1 MKKLCLL
8 FLFCFFSFGLIA
20 EAQSTMTDSQI
31 MEYLV
36 KAQANNTPR
45 HQIVKSLIERGV
57 SIDRLRIIYRKF
69 QKQEKKEVV
78 GAVNISGID
87 KKTSSR
93 LRKNNTK
100 YEEERENN
108 LDFPRRPSQDEK
120 IDKSKLTPYQRDLLM
135 EQREED
141 FDDELRTLYPDS
153 LDLMKEEWKK
163 EKRKHKKEEK
173 KVFGRDIFNNKLLTF
188 EPEMNI
194 ATPTDYRLG
203 PGDAVFVDVW
213 GASQKQYQAT
223 VSPDGAIHLE
233 DFGPVQVSG
242 MTVSQANKHLRS
254 TLGSRY
260 GGSQVRL
267 TVGQTKTISVHV
279 MGEVRY
285 PGTYTLSSFATVFH
299 ALYMAG
305 GTNEIGT
312 MRAIKVQR
320 NGRTI
325 STVDLYDY
333 ILNGN
338 LKGNVR
344 LASGDVI
351 IVGTYDC
358 LVNITGK
365 VKRPM
370 FYEMKS
376 KESVA
381 TLLKYAGGFTGD
393 AYEDVVRLIRKKGG
407 QMSVYTLNEFE
418 RGTFQL
424 ADADSLSVDS
434 VLDRYSNLVELKGA
448 VKRPGKYQMDGNI
461 STLRQLIKA
470 AGGLNEDAITTRGI
484 IHRRKA
490 NRTLSVLEFNIA
502 ALLAHKEVDQ
512 ALKNEDV
519 VFIPSQKDLNE
530 ELTLKIEGEV
540 RFPGTYQYADSTT
553 IESFILQ
560 AGGLTDRASLA
571 KVDVARRYRDRKAT
585 TAGKQVA
592 ELFSFSLK
600 DGFIIEGKPGFVLS
614 PFDEVFVRTSPGY
627 VEQQHV
633 AIEGEVNFAG
643 VYPIT
648 KKNYRLS
655 DLVQMAGGFTSQAY
669 LQGARLQRMIKD
681 DEKKKQ
687 QEIHKIAT
695 LNDSIDLDK
704 VRIKE
709 VSNVGINL
717 DRALSQPN
725 DDRWDLILREGD
737 RLIIPQ
743 YDNTVS
749 ISGEV
754 MYPNTVV
761 YKPGASLSYYIDQCG
776 GYSLKAKKG
785 RAFAIHKNGT
795 VNRVR
800 SSKTIQPGSHIVIPQ
815 REKRSALPITAL
827 VSIASS
833 IATLGVLMVS
843 VLRR

>member
-1 MKKLCLL
+1 MKRFCLL
-8 FLFCFFSFGLIA
+8 SFLLLVCFSVVVK
-20 EAQSTMTDSQI
+20 AQSTMSDSQI
-31 MEYLV
+31 TEFII
-36 KAQANNTPR
+36 KAQSNNVSR
-45 HQIVKSLIERGV
+45 AKIVTQLMERGV
-57 SIDRLRIIYRKF
+57 SIERLRQIERKF
-69 QKQEKKEVV
+69 RKQEQQEVV
-78 GAVNISGID
+78 GARNISGLD

-93 LRKNNTK
+93 LRQNNTK
-100 YEEERENN
+100 YEEKKSSNTY
-108 LDFPRRPSQDEK
+108 FPTRKVRNSRQDETQ
-120 IDKSKLTPYQRDLLM
+120 LTTFQREQLRM
-135 EQREED
+135 QREED
-141 FDDELRTLYPDS
+141 FDEELRKFYPDS
-153 LDLMKEEWKK
+153 LDLMQEKWQKEHKN
-163 EKRKHKKEEK
+163 KKEEK
-173 KVFGRDIFNNKLLTF
+173 KVFGRDIFNNKELTF

-194 ATPTDYRLG
+194 ATPADYRLG

-223 VSPDGAIHLE
+223 VSPEGAIHLE

-260 GGSQVRL
+260 GGSQIRL
-267 TVGQTKTISVHV
+267 TVGQTKTITVHV
-279 MGEVRY
+279 MGEVRH

-312 MRAIKVQR
+312 MRSIKVQR
-320 NGRTI
+320 GGRTV

-338 LKGNVR
+338 LRGNVR

-351 IVGTYDC
+351 TVGPYDC
-358 LVNITGK
+358 LVNVTGK

-376 KESVA
+376 NESVS

-393 AYEDVVRLIRKKGG
+393 AYEEVVRLIRKKGG
-407 QMSVYTLNEFE
+407 VMSVYTLNEFE

-434 VLDRYSNLVELKGA
+434 VLNRYSNLVELRGA
-448 VKRPGKYQMDGNI
+448 VKRPGQYQMDGNI
-461 STLRQLIKA
+461 STLRQLINA
-470 AGGLNEDAITTRGI
+470 AGGLSEDAMTNRGI
-484 IHRRKA
+484 IHRRKP
-490 NRTLSVLEFNIA
+490 NRTLSVLEFNIK
-502 ALLAHKEVDQ
+502 ALMNNEEVDQ
-512 ALKNEDV
+512 ALKNEDI
-519 VFIPSQKDLNE
+519 VFIPSQKDLHE

-540 RFPGTYQYADSTT
+540 RYPGTYNYADSMTV
-553 IESFILQ
+553 ESFILQ

-585 TAGKQVA
+585 TAGEQVA
-592 ELFSFSLK
+592 QLYSFSIK
-600 DGFIIEGKPGFVLS
+600 DGFVIDGQAGFLLS

-633 AIEGEVNFAG
+633 RIEGEVNFAG

-655 DLVQMAGGFTSQAY
+655 DLVKVAGGFTSQAY
-669 LQGARLQRMIKD
+669 LQGARLQRLIKEE
-681 DEKKKQ
+681 EKKKQ

-695 LNDSIDLDK
+695 LNDSIDLEK
-704 VRIKE
+704 IPIKE
-709 VSNVGINL
+709 QSNVGINL
-717 DRALSQPN
+717 DRALSHPN
-725 DDRWDLILREGD
+725 DDRWDLILQEGD

-800 SSKTIQPGSHIVIPQ
+800 SSKTIQPGSNIVVPQ
-815 REKRSALPITAL
+815 REKRSPLNITAL

-843 VLRR
+843 LLR

>member
-1 MKKLCLL
+1 M
-8 FLFCFFSFGLIA
+8 S
-20 EAQSTMTDSQI
+20 DSQI
-31 MEYLV
+31 TEFII
-36 KAQANNTPR
+36 KAQSNNMSR
-45 HQIVKSLIERGV
+45 AKIVTQLMERGV
-57 SIDRLRIIYRKF
+57 SIERLRQIERKF
-69 QKQEKKEVV
+69 RKQEQQEVV
-78 GAVNISGID
+78 GARNISGLD

-93 LRKNNTK
+93 LRQNNTK
-100 YEEERENN
+100 YEEKKSSNTY
-108 LDFPRRPSQDEK
+108 FPTRKVRNSRQDETQ
-120 IDKSKLTPYQRDLLM
+120 LTTFQREQLRM
-135 EQREED
+135 QREED
-141 FDDELRTLYPDS
+141 FDEELRKFYPDS
-153 LDLMKEEWKK
+153 LDLMQEKWQKEHKN
-163 EKRKHKKEEK
+163 KKEEK
-173 KVFGRDIFNNKLLTF
+173 KVFGRDIFNNKELTF

-194 ATPTDYRLG
+194 ATPADYRLG

-223 VSPDGAIHLE
+223 VSPEGAIHLE

-260 GGSQVRL
+260 GGSQIRL
-267 TVGQTKTISVHV
+267 TVGQTKTITVHV
-279 MGEVRY
+279 MGEVRH

-312 MRAIKVQR
+312 MRSIKVQR
-320 NGRTI
+320 GGRTV

-338 LKGNVR
+338 LRGNVR

-351 IVGTYDC
+351 TVGPYDC
-358 LVNITGK
+358 LVNVTGK

-376 KESVA
+376 NESVS

-393 AYEDVVRLIRKKGG
+393 AYEEVVRLIRKKGG
-407 QMSVYTLNEFE
+407 VMSVYTLNEFE

-434 VLDRYSNLVELKGA
+434 VLNRYSNLVELRGA
-448 VKRPGKYQMDGNI
+448 VKRPGQYQMDGNI
-461 STLRQLIKA
+461 STLRQLINA
-470 AGGLNEDAITTRGI
+470 AGGLSEDAMTNRGI
-484 IHRRKA
+484 IHRRKP
-490 NRTLSVLEFNIA
+490 NRTLSVLEFNIK
-502 ALLAHKEVDQ
+502 ALMNNEEVDQ
-512 ALKNEDV
+512 ALKNEDI
-519 VFIPSQKDLNE
+519 VFIPSQKDLHE

-540 RFPGTYQYADSTT
+540 RYPGTYNYADSMTV
-553 IESFILQ
+553 ESFILQ

-585 TAGKQVA
+585 TAGEQVA
-592 ELFSFSLK
+592 QLYSFSIK
-600 DGFIIEGKPGFVLS
+600 DGFVIDGQAGFLLS

-633 AIEGEVNFAG
+633 RIEGEVNFAG

-655 DLVQMAGGFTSQAY
+655 DLVKVAGGFTSQAY
-669 LQGARLQRMIKD
+669 LQGARLQRLIKEE
-681 DEKKKQ
+681 EKKKQ

-695 LNDSIDLDK
+695 LNDSIDLEK
-704 VRIKE
+704 IPIKE
-709 VSNVGINL
+709 QSNVGINL
-717 DRALSQPN
+717 DRALSHPN
-725 DDRWDLILREGD
+725 DDRWDLILQEGD

-800 SSKTIQPGSHIVIPQ
+800 SSKTIQPGSNIVVPQ
-815 REKRSALPITAL
+815 REKRSPLNITAL

-843 VLRR
+843 LLR

>member
-1 MKKLCLL
+1 MKRFCLL
-8 FLFCFFSFGLIA
+8 SFLLLVCFSFVVK
-20 EAQSTMTDSQI
+20 AQSTMSDSQI
-31 MEYLV
+31 TEFII
-36 KAQANNTPR
+36 KAQSNNVSR
-45 HQIVKSLIERGV
+45 AKIVTQLMERGV
-57 SIDRLRIIYRKF
+57 SIERLRQIERKF
-69 QKQEKKEVV
+69 RKQEQQEVV
-78 GAVNISGID
+78 GARNISGLD

-93 LRKNNTK
+93 LRQNNTK
-100 YEEERENN
+100 YEEKKSSNTY
-108 LDFPRRPSQDEK
+108 FPTRKVRNSRQDETQ
-120 IDKSKLTPYQRDLLM
+120 LTTFQREQLRM
-135 EQREED
+135 QREED
-141 FDDELRTLYPDS
+141 FDEELRKFYPDS
-153 LDLMKEEWKK
+153 LDLMQEKWQKEHKN
-163 EKRKHKKEEK
+163 KKEEK
-173 KVFGRDIFNNKLLTF
+173 KVFGRDIFNNKELTF

-194 ATPTDYRLG
+194 ATPADYRLG

-223 VSPDGAIHLE
+223 VSPEGAIHLE

-260 GGSQVRL
+260 GGSQIRL
-267 TVGQTKTISVHV
+267 TVGQTKTITVHV
-279 MGEVRY
+279 MGEVRH

-312 MRAIKVQR
+312 MRSIKVQR
-320 NGRTI
+320 GGRTVSI
-325 STVDLYDY
+325 VDLYDY

-338 LKGNVR
+338 LRGNVR

-351 IVGTYDC
+351 TVGPYDC
-358 LVNITGK
+358 LVNVTGK

-376 KESVA
+376 NESVS

-393 AYEDVVRLIRKKGG
+393 AYEEVVRLIRKKGG
-407 QMSVYTLNEFE
+407 VMSVYTLNEFE

-434 VLDRYSNLVELKGA
+434 VLNRYSNLVELRGA
-448 VKRPGKYQMDGNI
+448 VKRPGQYQMDGNI
-461 STLRQLIKA
+461 STLRQLINA
-470 AGGLNEDAITTRGI
+470 AGGLSEDAMTNRGI
-484 IHRRKA
+484 IHRRKP
-490 NRTLSVLEFNIA
+490 NRTLSVLEFNIK
-502 ALLAHKEVDQ
+502 ALMNNEEVDQ
-512 ALKNEDV
+512 ALKNEDI
-519 VFIPSQKDLNE
+519 VFIPSQKDLHE

-540 RFPGTYQYADSTT
+540 RYPGTYNYADSMTV
-553 IESFILQ
+553 ESFILQ

-585 TAGKQVA
+585 TAGEQVA
-592 ELFSFSLK
+592 QLYSFSIK
-600 DGFIIEGKPGFVLS
+600 DGFVIDGQAGFLLS

-633 AIEGEVNFAG
+633 RIEGEVNFAG

-655 DLVQMAGGFTSQAY
+655 DLVKVAGGFTSQAY
-669 LQGARLQRMIKD
+669 LQGARLQRLIKEE
-681 DEKKKQ
+681 EKKKQ

-695 LNDSIDLDK
+695 LNDSIDLEK
-704 VRIKE
+704 IPIKE
-709 VSNVGINL
+709 QSNVGINL
-717 DRALSQPN
+717 DRALSHPN
-725 DDRWDLILREGD
+725 DDRWDLILQEGD

-800 SSKTIQPGSHIVIPQ
+800 SSKTIQPGSNIVVPQ
-815 REKRSALPITAL
+815 REKRSPLNITAL

-843 VLRR
+843 LLR

>member
-1 MKKLCLL
+1 MKRFCLL
-8 FLFCFFSFGLIA
+8 SFLLLVCFSFVVK
-20 EAQSTMTDSQI
+20 AQSTMSDSQI
-31 MEYLV
+31 TEFII
-36 KAQANNTPR
+36 KAQSNNVSR
-45 HQIVKSLIERGV
+45 AKIVTQLMERGV
-57 SIDRLRIIYRKF
+57 SIERLRQIERKF
-69 QKQEKKEVV
+69 RKQEQQEVV
-78 GAVNISGID
+78 GARNISGLD

-93 LRKNNTK
+93 LRQNNTK
-100 YEEERENN
+100 YEEKKSSNTY
-108 LDFPRRPSQDEK
+108 FPTRKVRNSRQDETQ
-120 IDKSKLTPYQRDLLM
+120 LTTFQREQLRM
-135 EQREED
+135 QREED
-141 FDDELRTLYPDS
+141 FDEELRKFYPDS
-153 LDLMKEEWKK
+153 LDLMQEKWQKEHKN
-163 EKRKHKKEEK
+163 KKEEK
-173 KVFGRDIFNNKLLTF
+173 KVFGRDIFNNKELTF

-194 ATPTDYRLG
+194 ATPADYRLG

-223 VSPDGAIHLE
+223 VSPEGAIHLE

-260 GGSQVRL
+260 GGSQIRL
-267 TVGQTKTISVHV
+267 TVGQTKTITVHV
-279 MGEVRY
+279 MGEVRH

-312 MRAIKVQR
+312 MRSIKVQR
-320 NGRTI
+320 GGRTV

-338 LKGNVR
+338 LRGNVR

-351 IVGTYDC
+351 TVGPYDC
-358 LVNITGK
+358 LVNVTGK

-376 KESVA
+376 NESVS

-393 AYEDVVRLIRKKGG
+393 AYEEVVRLIRKKGG
-407 QMSVYTLNEFE
+407 VMSVYTLNEFE

-434 VLDRYSNLVELKGA
+434 VLNRYSNLVELRGA
-448 VKRPGKYQMDGNI
+448 VKRPGQYQMDGNI
-461 STLRQLIKA
+461 STLRQLINA
-470 AGGLNEDAITTRGI
+470 AGGLSEDAMTNRGI
-484 IHRRKA
+484 IHRRKP
-490 NRTLSVLEFNIA
+490 NRTLSVLEFNIK
-502 ALLAHKEVDQ
+502 ALMNNEEVDQ
-512 ALKNEDV
+512 ALKNEDI
-519 VFIPSQKDLNE
+519 VFIPSQKDLHE

-540 RFPGTYQYADSTT
+540 RYPGTYNYADSMTV
-553 IESFILQ
+553 ESFILQ

-585 TAGKQVA
+585 TAGEQVA
-592 ELFSFSLK
+592 QLYSFSIK
-600 DGFIIEGKPGFVLS
+600 DGFVIDGQAGFLLS

-633 AIEGEVNFAG
+633 RIEGEVNFAG

-655 DLVQMAGGFTSQAY
+655 DLVKVAGGFTSQAY
-669 LQGARLQRMIKD
+669 LQGARLQRLIKEE
-681 DEKKKQ
+681 EKKKQ

-695 LNDSIDLDK
+695 LNDSIDLEK
-704 VRIKE
+704 IPIKE
-709 VSNVGINL
+709 QSNVGINL
-717 DRALSQPN
+717 DRALSHPN
-725 DDRWDLILREGD
+725 DDRWDLILQEGD

-800 SSKTIQPGSHIVIPQ
+800 SSKTIQPGSNIVVPQ
-815 REKRSALPITAL
+815 REKRSPLNITAL

-843 VLRR
+843 LLR

>member
-1 MKKLCLL
+1 MKRFCLL
-8 FLFCFFSFGLIA
+8 SFLLLVCFSVVVK
-20 EAQSTMTDSQI
+20 AQSTMSDSQI
-31 MEYLV
+31 TEFII
-36 KAQANNTPR
+36 KAQSNNMSR
-45 HQIVKSLIERGV
+45 AKIVTQLMERGV
-57 SIDRLRIIYRKF
+57 SIERLRQIERKF
-69 QKQEKKEVV
+69 RKQEQQEVV
-78 GAVNISGID
+78 GARNISGLD

-93 LRKNNTK
+93 LRQNNTK
-100 YEEERENN
+100 YEEKKSSNTY
-108 LDFPRRPSQDEK
+108 FPTRKVRNSRQDETQ
-120 IDKSKLTPYQRDLLM
+120 LTTFQREQLRM
-135 EQREED
+135 QREED
-141 FDDELRTLYPDS
+141 FDEELRKFYPDS
-153 LDLMKEEWKK
+153 LDLMQEKWQKEHKN
-163 EKRKHKKEEK
+163 KKEEK
-173 KVFGRDIFNNKLLTF
+173 KVFGRDIFNNKELTF

-194 ATPTDYRLG
+194 ATPADYRLG

-223 VSPDGAIHLE
+223 VSPEGAIHLE

-260 GGSQVRL
+260 GGSQIRL
-267 TVGQTKTISVHV
+267 TVGQTKTITVHV
-279 MGEVRY
+279 MGEVRH

-312 MRAIKVQR
+312 MRSIKVQR
-320 NGRTI
+320 GGRTV

-338 LKGNVR
+338 LRGNVR

-351 IVGTYDC
+351 TVGPYDC
-358 LVNITGK
+358 LVNVTGK

-376 KESVA
+376 NESVS

-393 AYEDVVRLIRKKGG
+393 AYEEVVRLIRKKGG
-407 QMSVYTLNEFE
+407 VMSVYTLNEFE

-434 VLDRYSNLVELKGA
+434 VLNRYSNLVELRGA
-448 VKRPGKYQMDGNI
+448 VKRPGQYQMDGNI
-461 STLRQLIKA
+461 STLRQLINA
-470 AGGLNEDAITTRGI
+470 AGGLSEDAMTNRGI
-484 IHRRKA
+484 IHRRKP
-490 NRTLSVLEFNIA
+490 NRTLSVLEFNIK
-502 ALLAHKEVDQ
+502 ALMNNEEVDQ
-512 ALKNEDV
+512 ALKNEDI
-519 VFIPSQKDLNE
+519 VFIPSQKDLHE

-540 RFPGTYQYADSTT
+540 RYPGTYNYADSMTV
-553 IESFILQ
+553 ESFILQ

-585 TAGKQVA
+585 TAGEQVA
-592 ELFSFSLK
+592 QLYSFSIK
-600 DGFIIEGKPGFVLS
+600 DGFVIDGQAGFLLS

-633 AIEGEVNFAG
+633 RIEGEVNFAG

-655 DLVQMAGGFTSQAY
+655 DLVKVAGGFTSQAY
-669 LQGARLQRMIKD
+669 LQGARLQRLIKEE
-681 DEKKKQ
+681 EKKKQ

-695 LNDSIDLDK
+695 LNDSIDLEK
-704 VRIKE
+704 IPIKE
-709 VSNVGINL
+709 QSNVGINL
-717 DRALSQPN
+717 DRALSHPN
-725 DDRWDLILREGD
+725 DDRWDLILQEGD

-800 SSKTIQPGSHIVIPQ
+800 SSKTIQPGSNIVVPQ
-815 REKRSALPITAL
+815 REKRSPLNITAL

-843 VLRR
+843 LLR

>member
-1 MKKLCLL
+1 M
-8 FLFCFFSFGLIA
+8 S
-20 EAQSTMTDSQI
+20 DSQI
-31 MEYLV
+31 TEFII
-36 KAQANNTPR
+36 KAQSNNVSR
-45 HQIVKSLIERGV
+45 AKIVTQLMERGV
-57 SIDRLRIIYRKF
+57 SIERLRQIERKF
-69 QKQEKKEVV
+69 RKQEQQEVV
-78 GAVNISGID
+78 GARNISGLD

-93 LRKNNTK
+93 LRQNNTK
-100 YEEERENN
+100 YEEKKSSNTY
-108 LDFPRRPSQDEK
+108 FPTRKVRNSRQDETQ
-120 IDKSKLTPYQRDLLM
+120 LTTFQREQLRM
-135 EQREED
+135 QREED
-141 FDDELRTLYPDS
+141 FDEELRKFYPDS
-153 LDLMKEEWKK
+153 LDLMQEKWQKEHKN
-163 EKRKHKKEEK
+163 KKEEK
-173 KVFGRDIFNNKLLTF
+173 KVFGRDIFNNKELTF

-194 ATPTDYRLG
+194 ATPADYRLG

-223 VSPDGAIHLE
+223 VSPEGAIHLE

-260 GGSQVRL
+260 GGSQIRL
-267 TVGQTKTISVHV
+267 TVGQTKTITVHV
-279 MGEVRY
+279 MGEVRH

-312 MRAIKVQR
+312 MRSIKVQR
-320 NGRTI
+320 GGRTV

-338 LKGNVR
+338 LRGNVR

-351 IVGTYDC
+351 TVGPYDC
-358 LVNITGK
+358 LVNVTGK

-376 KESVA
+376 NESVS

-393 AYEDVVRLIRKKGG
+393 AYEEVVRLIRKKGG
-407 QMSVYTLNEFE
+407 VMSVYTLNEFE

-434 VLDRYSNLVELKGA
+434 VLNRYSNLVELRGA
-448 VKRPGKYQMDGNI
+448 VKRPGQYQMDGNI
-461 STLRQLIKA
+461 STLRQLINA
-470 AGGLNEDAITTRGI
+470 AGGLSEDAMTNRGI
-484 IHRRKA
+484 IHRRKP
-490 NRTLSVLEFNIA
+490 NRTLSVLEFNIK
-502 ALLAHKEVDQ
+502 ALMNNEEVDQ
-512 ALKNEDV
+512 ALKNEDI
-519 VFIPSQKDLNE
+519 VFIPSQKDLHE

-540 RFPGTYQYADSTT
+540 RYPGTYNYADSMTV
-553 IESFILQ
+553 ESFILQ

-585 TAGKQVA
+585 TAGEQVA
-592 ELFSFSLK
+592 QLYSFSIK
-600 DGFIIEGKPGFVLS
+600 DGFVIDGQAGFLLS

-633 AIEGEVNFAG
+633 RIEGEVNFAG

-655 DLVQMAGGFTSQAY
+655 DLVKVAGGFTSQAY
-669 LQGARLQRMIKD
+669 LQGARLQRLIKEE
-681 DEKKKQ
+681 EKKKQ

-695 LNDSIDLDK
+695 LNDSIDLEK
-704 VRIKE
+704 IPIKE
-709 VSNVGINL
+709 QSNVGINL
-717 DRALSQPN
+717 DRALSHPN
-725 DDRWDLILREGD
+725 DDRWDLILQEGD

-800 SSKTIQPGSHIVIPQ
+800 SSKTIQPGSNIVVPQ
-815 REKRSALPITAL
+815 REKRSPLNITAL

-843 VLRR
+843 LLR

>member
-1 MKKLCLL
+1 MKRFCLL
-8 FLFCFFSFGLIA
+8 SFLLLVCFSFVVR
-20 EAQSTMTDSQI
+20 AQSTMSDSQI
-31 MEYLV
+31 TEFII
-36 KAQANNTPR
+36 KAQSNNVSR
-45 HQIVKSLIERGV
+45 AKIVTQLMERGV
-57 SIDRLRIIYRKF
+57 SIERLRQIERKF
-69 QKQEKKEVV
+69 RKQEQQEVV
-78 GAVNISGID
+78 GARNISGLD

-93 LRKNNTK
+93 LRQNNTK
-100 YEEERENN
+100 YEEKKSSNTY
-108 LDFPRRPSQDEK
+108 FPTRKVRNSRQDETQ
-120 IDKSKLTPYQRDLLM
+120 LTTFQREQLRM
-135 EQREED
+135 QREED
-141 FDDELRTLYPDS
+141 FDEELRKFYPDS
-153 LDLMKEEWKK
+153 LDLMQEKWQKEHKN
-163 EKRKHKKEEK
+163 KKEEK
-173 KVFGRDIFNNKLLTF
+173 KVFGRDIFNNKELTF

-194 ATPTDYRLG
+194 ATPADYRLG

-223 VSPDGAIHLE
+223 VSPEGAIHLE

-260 GGSQVRL
+260 GGSQIRL
-267 TVGQTKTISVHV
+267 TVGQTKTITVHV
-279 MGEVRY
+279 MGEVRH

-312 MRAIKVQR
+312 MRSIKVQR
-320 NGRTI
+320 GGRTV

-338 LKGNVR
+338 LRGNVR

-351 IVGTYDC
+351 TVGPYDC
-358 LVNITGK
+358 LVNVTGK

-376 KESVA
+376 NESVS

-393 AYEDVVRLIRKKGG
+393 AYEEVVRLIRKKGG
-407 QMSVYTLNEFE
+407 VMSVYTLNEFE

-434 VLDRYSNLVELKGA
+434 VLNRYSNLVELRGA
-448 VKRPGKYQMDGNI
+448 VKRPGQYQMDGNI
-461 STLRQLIKA
+461 STLRQLINA
-470 AGGLNEDAITTRGI
+470 AGGLSEDAMTNRGI
-484 IHRRKA
+484 IHRRKP
-490 NRTLSVLEFNIA
+490 NRTLSVLEFNIK
-502 ALLAHKEVDQ
+502 ALMNNEEVDQ
-512 ALKNEDV
+512 ALKNEDI
-519 VFIPSQKDLNE
+519 VFIPSQKDLHE

-540 RFPGTYQYADSTT
+540 RYPGTYNYADSMTV
-553 IESFILQ
+553 ESFILQ

-585 TAGKQVA
+585 TAGEQVA
-592 ELFSFSLK
+592 QLYSFSIK
-600 DGFIIEGKPGFVLS
+600 DGFVIDGQAGFLLS

-633 AIEGEVNFAG
+633 RIEGEVNFAG

-655 DLVQMAGGFTSQAY
+655 DLVKVAGGFTSQAY
-669 LQGARLQRMIKD
+669 LQGARLQRLIKEE
-681 DEKKKQ
+681 EKKKQ

-695 LNDSIDLDK
+695 LNDSIDLEK
-704 VRIKE
+704 IPIKE
-709 VSNVGINL
+709 QSNVGINL
-717 DRALSQPN
+717 DRALSHPN
-725 DDRWDLILREGD
+725 DDRWDLILQEGD

-800 SSKTIQPGSHIVIPQ
+800 SSKTIQPGSNIVVPQ
-815 REKRSALPITAL
+815 REKRSPLNITAL

-843 VLRR
+843 LLR

>member
-1 MKKLCLL
+1 MKRFCLL
-8 FLFCFFSFGLIA
+8 SFLLLVCFSFVVK
-20 EAQSTMTDSQI
+20 AQSTMSDSQI
-31 MEYLV
+31 TEFII
-36 KAQANNTPR
+36 KAQSNNVSR
-45 HQIVKSLIERGV
+45 AKIVTQLMERGV
-57 SIDRLRIIYRKF
+57 SIERLRQIERKF
-69 QKQEKKEVV
+69 RKQEQQEVV
-78 GAVNISGID
+78 GARNISGLD

-93 LRKNNTK
+93 LRQNNTK
-100 YEEERENN
+100 YEEKKSSNTY
-108 LDFPRRPSQDEK
+108 FPTRKVRNSRQDETQ
-120 IDKSKLTPYQRDLLM
+120 LTTFQREQLRM
-135 EQREED
+135 QREED
-141 FDDELRTLYPDS
+141 FDEELRKFYPDS
-153 LDLMKEEWKK
+153 LDLMQEKWQKEHKN
-163 EKRKHKKEEK
+163 KKEEK
-173 KVFGRDIFNNKLLTF
+173 KVFGRDIFNNKELTF

-194 ATPTDYRLG
+194 ATPADYRLG

-223 VSPDGAIHLE
+223 VSPEGAIHLE

-260 GGSQVRL
+260 GGSQIRL
-267 TVGQTKTISVHV
+267 TVGQTKTITVHV
-279 MGEVRY
+279 MGEVRH

-312 MRAIKVQR
+312 MRSIKVQR
-320 NGRTI
+320 GGRTV

-338 LKGNVR
+338 LRGNVR

-351 IVGTYDC
+351 TVGPYDC
-358 LVNITGK
+358 LVNVTGK

-376 KESVA
+376 NESVS

-393 AYEDVVRLIRKKGG
+393 AYEEVVRLIRKKGG
-407 QMSVYTLNEFE
+407 VMSVYTLNEFE

-434 VLDRYSNLVELKGA
+434 VLNRYSNLVELRGA
-448 VKRPGKYQMDGNI
+448 VKRPGQYQMDGNI
-461 STLRQLIKA
+461 STLRQLINA
-470 AGGLNEDAITTRGI
+470 AGGLSEDAMTNRGI
-484 IHRRKA
+484 IHRRKP
-490 NRTLSVLEFNIA
+490 NRTLSVLEFNIK
-502 ALLAHKEVDQ
+502 ALMNNEEVDQ
-512 ALKNEDV
+512 ALKNEDI
-519 VFIPSQKDLNE
+519 VFIPSQKDLHE

-540 RFPGTYQYADSTT
+540 RYPGTYNYADSMTV
-553 IESFILQ
+553 ESFILQ

-585 TAGKQVA
+585 TAGEQVA
-592 ELFSFSLK
+592 QLYSFSIK
-600 DGFIIEGKPGFVLS
+600 DGFVIDGQAGFLLS

-633 AIEGEVNFAG
+633 RIEGEVNFAG

-655 DLVQMAGGFTSQAY
+655 DLVKVAGGFTSQAY
-669 LQGARLQRMIKD
+669 LQGARLQRLIKEE
-681 DEKKKQ
+681 EKKKQ

-695 LNDSIDLDK
+695 LNDSIDLEK
-704 VRIKE
+704 IPIKE
-709 VSNVGINL
+709 QSNVGINL
-717 DRALSQPN
+717 DRALSHPN
-725 DDRWDLILREGD
+725 DDRWDLILQEGD

-795 VNRVR
+795 VNRVH
-800 SSKTIQPGSHIVIPQ
+800 SSKTIQPGSNIVVPQ
-815 REKRSALPITAL
+815 REKRSPLNITAL

-843 VLRR
+843 LLR

>member
-1 MKKLCLL
+1 M
-8 FLFCFFSFGLIA
+8 S
-20 EAQSTMTDSQI
+20 DSQI
-31 MEYLV
+31 TEFII
-36 KAQANNTPR
+36 KAQSNNMSR
-45 HQIVKSLIERGV
+45 AKIVTQLMERGV
-57 SIDRLRIIYRKF
+57 SIERLRQIERKF
-69 QKQEKKEVV
+69 RKQEQQEVV
-78 GAVNISGID
+78 GARNISGLD

-93 LRKNNTK
+93 LRQNNTK
-100 YEEERENN
+100 YEEKKSSNTY
-108 LDFPRRPSQDEK
+108 FPTRKVRNSRQDETQ
-120 IDKSKLTPYQRDLLM
+120 LTTFQREQLRM
-135 EQREED
+135 QREED
-141 FDDELRTLYPDS
+141 FDEELRKFYPDS
-153 LDLMKEEWKK
+153 LDLMQEKWQKEHKN
-163 EKRKHKKEEK
+163 KKEEK
-173 KVFGRDIFNNKLLTF
+173 KVFGRDIFNNKELTF

-194 ATPTDYRLG
+194 ATPADYRLG

-223 VSPDGAIHLE
+223 VSPEGAIHLE

-260 GGSQVRL
+260 GGSQIRL
-267 TVGQTKTISVHV
+267 TVGQTKTITVHV
-279 MGEVRY
+279 MGEVRH
-285 PGTYTLSSFATVFH
+285 PGTYTLSSFSTVFH

-312 MRAIKVQR
+312 MRSIKVQR
-320 NGRTI
+320 GGRTV

-338 LKGNVR
+338 LRGNVR

-351 IVGTYDC
+351 TVGPYDC
-358 LVNITGK
+358 LVNVTGK

-376 KESVA
+376 NESVS

-393 AYEDVVRLIRKKGG
+393 AYEEVVRLIRKKGG
-407 QMSVYTLNEFE
+407 VMSVYTLNEFE

-434 VLDRYSNLVELKGA
+434 VLNRYSNLVELRGA
-448 VKRPGKYQMDGNI
+448 VKRPGQYQMDGNI
-461 STLRQLIKA
+461 STLRQLINA
-470 AGGLNEDAITTRGI
+470 AGGLSEDAMTNRGI
-484 IHRRKA
+484 IHRRKP
-490 NRTLSVLEFNIA
+490 NRTLSVLEFNIK
-502 ALLAHKEVDQ
+502 ALMNNEEVDQ
-512 ALKNEDV
+512 ALKNEDI
-519 VFIPSQKDLNE
+519 VFIPSQKDLHE

-540 RFPGTYQYADSTT
+540 RYPGTYNYADSMTV
-553 IESFILQ
+553 ESFILQ

-585 TAGKQVA
+585 TAGEQVA
-592 ELFSFSLK
+592 QLYSFSIK
-600 DGFIIEGKPGFVLS
+600 DGFVIDGQAGFLLS

-633 AIEGEVNFAG
+633 RIEGEVNFAG

-655 DLVQMAGGFTSQAY
+655 DLVKGAGGFTSQAY
-669 LQGARLQRMIKD
+669 LQGARLQRLIKEE
-681 DEKKKQ
+681 EKKKQ

-695 LNDSIDLDK
+695 LNDSIDLEK
-704 VRIKE
+704 IPIKE
-709 VSNVGINL
+709 QSNVGINL
-717 DRALSQPN
+717 DRALSHPN
-725 DDRWDLILREGD
+725 DDRWDLILQEGD

-800 SSKTIQPGSHIVIPQ
+800 SSKTIQPGSNIVVPQ
-815 REKRSALPITAL
+815 REKRSPLNITAL

-843 VLRR
+843 LLR